1 MISLVR
7 RAWKLVIIRIVVI
20 IIYHYYYRHR
30 LAAVCRCSRESV
42 GEPALGHG
50 KKKNDGMYAIP
61 AATEVGPACAMSSV
75 HAYIEL
81 TRYVSAV

>member
-1 MISLVR
+1 MI
-7 RAWKLVIIRIVVI
+7 I
-20 IIYHYYYRHR
+20 IIYYDYDRHR

-75 HAYIEL
+75 HAYIKL
-81 TRYVSAV
+81 TTHVSAV